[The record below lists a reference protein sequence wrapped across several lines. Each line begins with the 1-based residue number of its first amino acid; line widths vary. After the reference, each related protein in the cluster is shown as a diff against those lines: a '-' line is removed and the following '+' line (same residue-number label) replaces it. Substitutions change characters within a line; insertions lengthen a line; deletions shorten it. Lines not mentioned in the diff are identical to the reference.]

1 MEFREVDLEVE
12 KQLKKW
18 LNSTQSIPI
27 NRSVSGFI
35 VQAGHSLDLLADA
48 RIAAFIY
55 NFTEGNYY
63 YFNDYFVH
71 LMNSNRDYIK
81 SSGIRIMQ
89 ERVHPEDFLKCLNI
103 TQQALREFELMKEAE
118 RDSTQFRFFF
128 RLRLPSGEYAWVM
141 QSNRH
146 LKWDPALPSLDLA
159 YIIEL
164 FDQAH
169 PFKVMGVLQTSRRS
183 LEIFPSGEV
192 ELLIQLTPREMEILR
207 LIAGGLT
214 SKEISDKL
222 VISGNTVKSHR
233 KNILQKLKVKN
244 MMQAVNMLD
253 MLSR

>member
-1 MEFREVDLEVE
+1 MEFREADLEVE
-12 KQLKKW
+12 KHLKKW
-18 LNSTQSIPI
+18 LHSTQSSPI

-35 VQAGHSLDLLADA
+35 GQAGNSLDLLSDA

-71 LMNSNRDYIK
+71 LMNTNRDYIK
-81 SSGIRIMQ
+81 RAGIRIMQ
-89 ERVHPEDFLKCLNI
+89 ERVHSEDFLKCLNI

-118 RDSTQFRFFF
+118 RESTQFRFFF
-128 RLRLPSGEYAWVM
+128 RLRLGSGEYAWVM

-146 LKWDPALPSLDLA
+146 VKWDPLHPSLDLA

-164 FDQAH
+164 FNQSH

-192 ELLIQLTPREMEILR
+192 ELLTQLTPREMEILR
-207 LIAGGLT
+207 LIAGGLA
-214 SKEISDKL
+214 SKDISEKL
-222 VISGNTVKSHR
+222 IISGNTVKSHR

-253 MLSR
+253 MLGR